1 MNAGRTLLLSMKTVG
16 LTGSIV
22 KAAARPPHSMLGLA
36 TLTAA
41 LFLSGLISPPAR
53 CWRYLAAQ
61 VRTLQPEDAVDTSFS
76 RELADLGLDAERRAE
91 LQNAL
96 NQRDYKRAETL
107 LVEEA
112 EREPKSPHAAKALT
126 LAGGIFFLDGEYPN
140 SVIAWK
146 KAEAIAPLDDRSR
159 FTLAMAYI
167 KLNRRDWARPELEKL
182 AAAQPQNALY
192 LYWLA
197 RLDYDAQRYLAAIT
211 RLKKAVEID
220 PQMTR
225 GYDTLGLCYD
235 YLGQFDEAVKSYDRA
250 VELNRVQR
258 NPSPWPPVDVAVT
271 LISLDRL
278 TEAEQSLREALRY
291 DAQLPQAHYQLGRVL
306 EMRGELESAVA
317 ELNQATSLRFDYPEP
332 HLLLGRIYNR
342 LHQSEK
348 AKAEI
353 ATFQQLKKTAES
365 GSSAKHEPSPTRD

>member
-1 MNAGRTLLLSMKTVG
+1 MNAGRTLLLSMKTDS

-22 KAAARPPHSMLGLA
+22 KAAARLPHSKRLA
-36 TLTAA
+36 GVTMA
-41 LFLSGLISPPAR
+41 LLLSASVMPSAR
-53 CWRYLAAQ
+53 CWRYPGAQ
-61 VRTLQPEDAVDTSFS
+61 VRTLQPEDALDAGFS
-76 RELADLGLDAERRAE
+76 RELAELGMDAGRRTE

-96 NQRDYKRAETL
+96 NQRDYKRAESL

-112 EREPKSPHAAKALT
+112 EREPKSVHAAKALT

-197 RLDYDAQRYLAAIT
+197 RLDYDAMQHWAAIA
-211 RLKKAVEID
+211 RLQKVVEID
-220 PQMTR
+220 PKMAR
-225 GYDTLGLCYD
+225 AYDTLGLCYD
-235 YLGQFDEAVKSYDRA
+235 YVGKPEEALKSYNRA
-250 VELNRVQR
+250 IQLNRLEPR
-258 NPSPWPPVDVAVT
+258 PSPWPHVDLAVT
-271 LISLDRL
+271 LISLNRL
-278 TEAEQSLREALRY
+278 AEAENNLREAVRY
-291 DAQLPQAHYQLGRVL
+291 DAQLPQAHFQLGRVL
-306 EMRGELESAVA
+306 EMRGELEAAVP
-317 ELNQATSLRFDYPEP
+317 EFNQAARLNPDYPEP
-332 HLLLGRIYNR
+332 HLSLGRIYNR
-342 LHQSEK
+342 LHQTNK

-353 ATFQQLKKTAES
+353 ATFQQLKKASES
-365 GSSAKHEPSPTRD
+365 GSSAKQEPPRTQN